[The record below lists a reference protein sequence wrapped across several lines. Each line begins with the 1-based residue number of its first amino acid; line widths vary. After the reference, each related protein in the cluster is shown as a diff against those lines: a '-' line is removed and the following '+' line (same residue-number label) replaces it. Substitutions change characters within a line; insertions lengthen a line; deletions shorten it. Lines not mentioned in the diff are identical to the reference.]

1 MQNFQKI
8 GSILRLKTNYFYRF
22 CNQCKNIIY
31 TSKIN
36 KQHNKKKKQYREIDM
51 YNKCVDFQETQI
63 FRRLNQ
69 FVYDT
74 QTL

>member
-1 MQNFQKI
+1 MTNQFNQNT
-8 GSILRLKTNYFYRF
+8 SLLKKLQFFYTLL
-22 CNQCKNIIY
+22 KNIIH
-31 TSKIN
+31 
-36 KQHNKKKKQYREIDM
+36 QFQQRIDR